1 LNRLNSR
8 TQPLIGTKQS
18 RHVKTVVY
26 NMEKLKQSERNKNL
40 ALEDQSSRYQMMEEL
55 LGALASCTSSNGS

>member
-8 TQPLIGTKQS
+8 TQQLIDTKQS
-18 RHVKTVVY
+18 RHVKIVVY
-26 NMEKLKQSERNKNL
+26 NMEKPNKVKRIKNL

-55 LGALASCTSSNGS
+55 LGALASCASFNGG